1 MDYSA
6 ILERLRPHW
15 LPIVLGLA
23 GVIFLIVGFVS
34 VANPRD
40 RQGEITFEAAS
51 TGPQSETGF
60 AQEKGASKSITVDV
74 SGAVEKPG
82 VYDLPADARVQ
93 DALIAAGG
101 MSGEADRE
109 FVAKNL
115 NLAAKVTDGG
125 KVYIPVIGDPSTPLR
140 QGFEGQA
147 VAGVS
152 DSALININ
160 TASAS
165 ELDKLQGVG
174 PVTAEKII
182 SNRPYAS
189 IDELVSKKVVGEK
202 VFNDIKDKISVY

>member
-6 ILERLRPHW
+6 LLERLKPHF
-15 LPIVLGLA
+15 LPITLGLA
-23 GVIFLIVGFVS
+23 GAIFLLFGFVAL
-34 VANPRD
+34 VNPQD
-40 RQGEITFEAAS
+40 KEGEITFEAAS
-51 TGPQSETGF
+51 TKANTGF
-60 AQEKGASKSITVDV
+60 ASENQVSKTLTVDV
-74 SGAVEKPG
+74 AGAVENPG
-82 VYDLPADARVQ
+82 VYKLSSDARVQ

-101 MSGEADRE
+101 MSSEADRE

-125 KVYIPVIGDPSTPLR
+125 KVYIPVVGETPPR
-140 QGFEGQA
+140 QGLEGQA

-152 DSALININ
+152 TSGLININ

-182 SNRPYAS
+182 SNRPYGS
-189 IDELVSKKVVGEK
+189 IEELVSKKVVGQK
-202 VFNDIKDKISVY
+202 VFEGIKDKISAY

>member
-15 LPIVLGLA
+15 LPILLGLA
-23 GVIFLIVGFVS
+23 GVIFLLFGVVAL
-34 VANPRD
+34 ANPQD
-40 RQGEITFEAAS
+40 KKGEITFESAS
-51 TGPQSETGF
+51 TQADTGLASESHVPKTL
-60 AQEKGASKSITVDV
+60 TVDV

-82 VYDLPADARVQ
+82 VYDLPVDARVH

-101 MSGEADRE
+101 MKSEADRE

-125 KVYIPVIGDPSTPLR
+125 KVYIPVLGEAPP
-140 QGFEGQA
+140 QGVEGQA

-152 DSALININ
+152 TSGLININ

-182 SNRPYAS
+182 SNRPYGS
-189 IDELVSKKVVGEK
+189 IEELVSKKVVGQK